1 MLLLCGDDS
10 LTPTVWDERMRMGY
24 YCQIAN
30 LPEAT
35 KLYDTVVAWWDAI
48 ELLTVTAATTARV
61 EAANTD
67 IKNIKRTG
75 RRSRKPE
82 NYRMRILLTNAA
94 RTVA

>member
-1 MLLLCGDDS
+1 
-10 LTPTVWDERMRMGY
+10 MRVGY

-48 ELLTVTAATTARV
+48 EVLIVTGATTARV
-61 EAANTD
+61 EAANTG
-67 IKNIKRTG
+67 IRNIKRTG
-75 RRSRKPE
+75 RGFRNPE
-82 NYRMRILLTNAA
+82 NYRMRILLTSAA